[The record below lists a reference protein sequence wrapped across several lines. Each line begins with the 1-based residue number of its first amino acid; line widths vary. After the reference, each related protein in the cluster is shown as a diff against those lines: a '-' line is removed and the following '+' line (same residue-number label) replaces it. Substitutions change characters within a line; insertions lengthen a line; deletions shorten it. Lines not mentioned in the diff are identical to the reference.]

1 MVKGFLYNNFVC
13 QVTRLKGSIIV
24 LTPVYVYLSMTNE
37 FLKFTPQILIQILNN
52 SCQVKVEPYNNA
64 SNSMFY

>member
-37 FLKFTPQILIQILNN
+37 FLKFTLQILIQILNN
-52 SCQVKVEPYNNA
+52 SC
-64 SNSMFY
+64 